1 MSDNSKDS
9 STVNFPVVGIG
20 ASAGGLE
27 AIKLFLQGVPEK
39 SGMAYVYVQ
48 HLSPKHESALTE
60 ILSHHLQMIYK
71 FKHIQHLVSS
81 VFTTYVD

>member
-1 MSDNSKDS
+1 MDDNSKDS

-27 AIKLFLQGVPEK
+27 AIKLFLKGVPQK

-48 HLSPKHESALTE
+48 HLSPQHESELR
-60 ILSHHLQMIYK
+60 Y
-71 FKHIQHLVSS
+71 
-81 VFTTYVD
+81 